1 MVGIGSV
8 VRLALAALVA
18 IAGLTV
24 GAASAAATEL
34 SDYLWQRRPL
44 LLFAPTASDPRLAE
58 TLNRIDASRC
68 DFAARDMVVGQVVT
82 TGISTLDG
90 HVIDADEAQRLLK
103 QYAIDPDA
111 FTVLL
116 IGKDGGQKSRVD
128 GVPELSSIYSV
139 IDGMPMRQR
148 ESNADA
154 GRC

>member
-18 IAGLTV
+18 
-24 GAASAAATEL
+24 SAALTLGAGSASATEL

-58 TLNRIDASRC
+58 TLSRIDASRC
-68 DFAARDMVVGQVVT
+68 DFAARDMVVGQVVAEGT
-82 TGISTLDG
+82 STLDG

-103 QYAIDPDA
+103 QYAIEPDA
-111 FTVLL
+111 FTALL
-116 IGKDGGQKSRVD
+116 IGKDGGEKLRVG
-128 GVPELSSIYSV
+128 GVPELSSIYAV

-148 ESNADA
+148 ESNADV